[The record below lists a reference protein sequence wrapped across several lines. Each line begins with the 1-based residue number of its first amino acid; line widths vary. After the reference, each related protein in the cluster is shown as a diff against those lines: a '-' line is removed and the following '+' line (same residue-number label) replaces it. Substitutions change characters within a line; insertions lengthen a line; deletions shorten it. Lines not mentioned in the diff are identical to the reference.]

1 MRRIAALSLCFI
13 LLAIAGYSQD
23 EEHVCL
29 APAQLT
35 LSHHFGRG
43 VGHKGYTSAELF
55 FVRSNDSNVIPY
67 VDGRFHVMDTGRFA
81 SNVGAGLRY
90 LVMDDML
97 SIGGNFYYDFRDS
110 DELNTHQIAPGIEIL
125 SPYVD
130 FRVNGYIPVGGTKHS
145 DPLKFNGFSGNQINV
160 KRTSYYAFPSIN
172 AEVGVPTPMIPWMYT
187 DFYVGIGPYYLFG
200 ATVSGNE
207 CRSSWG
213 GKFRVV
219 ANITQ
224 YVGLEF
230 ELNHDRIFNTT
241 YQGIVSVNIPLWKSS
256 ACRTGKQGYGKRAF
270 RARTLRP
277 VMRNEIIPVKKKSQV
292 RPLKDGN
299 GNIIRAIFVNNLVGC
314 PGLGTFESP
323 FCSFASVPSVPAI
336 VYAFQG
342 TGTPTL
348 GYSNGFVMSTGQTL
362 QGSGLPLTVNGI
374 AIPSFTPGNPVL
386 TNGVG
391 PTITLAS
398 NTIVRG
404 ITIQGSG
411 AGQSGVFGNNIAN
424 VTLEQ
429 NVVNNA
435 ALHGIEI
442 TNHAG
447 GVYVAYNVVSSPGQN
462 GISLDHA
469 TNPGSAVVLHN
480 TISQSPSSGILIR
493 LDHPQAKGLL
503 AYNNLSRTVNPG
515 GGFDIGTEI
524 TRGKVTISHNTM
536 NSNPQFSIHALDGHH
551 VISNN
556 TIVNN
561 FAGPSQGISYQTVV
575 AGSPKQAYILNNQ
588 VTMSNTA
595 PGILVQNLVGVFDIF
610 TEIRGNA
617 VSSDPAAGILIQ
629 SINPGVICSSIT
641 NNGAPTFIL
650 DGTVSPVRVK
660 QSQERYT
667 SSNVA
672 TTGFTEVG
680 TVTFGSPCIPLP

>member
-1 MRRIAALSLCFI
+1 MRGIAALSFCF
-13 LLAIAGYSQD
+13 LFLAITGYSQD
-23 EEHVCL
+23 EESVCL

-55 FVRSNDSNVIPY
+55 FVRSNDSDVIPY
-67 VDGRFHVMDTGRFA
+67 VDARFHVMDTGRFA

-90 LVMDDML
+90 LVINDML
-97 SIGGNFYYDFRDS
+97 SVGGSFYYDFRDS
-110 DELNTHQIAPGIEIL
+110 NELNTHQIAPGIEIL
-125 SPYVD
+125 SPYAD

-145 DPLKFNGFSGNQINV
+145 DPLKFEGFSGNQINV
-160 KRTSYYAFPSIN
+160 KRKSYYAFPSVN
-172 AEVGVPTPMIPWMYT
+172 AEVGIPTPMIPGTYT
-187 DFYVGIGPYYLFG
+187 DFYVGVGPYYLFG

-207 CRSSWG
+207 CHSSWG
-213 GKFRVV
+213 GKLRVV

-230 ELNHDRIFNTT
+230 ELNHDSIFNTT
-241 YQGIVSVNIPLWKSS
+241 YQGVVSVNIPLWKSS

-270 RARTLRP
+270 RMRTLRP
-277 VMRNEIIPVKKKSQV
+277 LMRNEIIPVKKKSQV

-299 GNIIRAIFVNNLVGC
+299 GNIIRAIFVNNLLGC

-362 QGSGLPLTVNGI
+362 QGSGLPLNVNGI
-374 AIPSFTPGNPVL
+374 AIPSFTSGNPVL
-386 TNGVG
+386 TNGAG

-404 ITIQGSG
+404 ITVQGSG
-411 AGQSGVFGNNIAN
+411 PGQSGIFGDSTAN
-424 VTLEQ
+424 VTIEH
-429 NVVNNA
+429 NVVNDA
-435 ALHGIEI
+435 AHHGIEI
-442 TNHAG
+442 TNHG
-447 GVYVAYNVVSSPGQN
+447 GSVNIAYNIISSPGQN
-462 GISLDHA
+462 GVSLDQA
-469 TNPGSAVVLHN
+469 TNPGSALVIHN
-480 TISQSPSSGILIR
+480 TIMQSPSSGILIR
-493 LDHPQAKGLL
+493 LDHPQARALL
-503 AYNNLSRTVNPG
+503 AYNNLSKTVNPG
-515 GGFDIGTEI
+515 GGFDVGTEVI
-524 TRGKVTISHNTM
+524 RGKVTISHNTM

-556 TIVNN
+556 TIINS
-561 FAGPSQGISYQTVV
+561 FAGPSQGISYQAVT
-575 AGSPKQAYILNNQ
+575 AGAPKEVYILSNQ

-595 PGILVQNLVGVFDIF
+595 PGIRVNNSGGAFDIF

-629 SINPGVICSSIT
+629 ALNPGIICSSIT

-650 DGTVSPVRVK
+650 DGTASPVRVK
-660 QSQERYT
+660 QSRERYT
-667 SSNVA
+667 SSNFA

-680 TVTFGSPCIPLP
+680 TVTFRSPCISPP